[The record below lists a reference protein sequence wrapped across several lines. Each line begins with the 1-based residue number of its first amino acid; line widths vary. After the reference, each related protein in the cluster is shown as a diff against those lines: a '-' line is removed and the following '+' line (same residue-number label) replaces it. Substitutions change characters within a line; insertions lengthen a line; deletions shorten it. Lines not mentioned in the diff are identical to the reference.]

1 VITDVE
7 EYFTKGCGRCGRFAT
22 PSCSTRTWADGLDA
36 LRRICLDVGLV
47 ETVKWGH
54 PCYMHAGRNIAIIGA
69 LRGDF
74 RLSFFDAALMTDPEG
89 ILEHEGPNTRNA
101 DMIRFKA
108 NPDVARLEPVIRI
121 YLAEAMGY
129 AAAGIRPPSDPQ
141 ERDLP
146 EELVAALDADPEL
159 AEAFQAL
166 TPGRKNS
173 YVVNLNGAK
182 TSATRTTRI
191 AKFRDKILAGKGA
204 TER

>member
-1 VITDVE
+1 MITDIE
-7 EYFTKGCGRCGRFAT
+7 DYFSKGCGRCDRFAT
-22 PSCSTRTWADGLDA
+22 PDCSTRIWRAGLDA
-36 LRRICLDVGLV
+36 LRHICRDVGLQ

-54 PCYMHAGRNIAIIGA
+54 PCYMNADRNIAIIGA

-89 ILEHEGPNTRNA
+89 VLEHQGPNTRHA

-108 NPDVARLEPVIRI
+108 NEDVARMEPVIRT
-121 YLAEAMGY
+121 YLAEAMSY
-129 AAAGIRPPSDPQ
+129 AAAGIRPPADPQ

-146 EELVAALDADPEL
+146 EELVAAMDADPEL
-159 AEAFQAL
+159 AEAFHTL
-166 TPGRKNS
+166 TPGRRNS

-182 TSATRTTRI
+182 TSSTRIARI
-191 AKFRDKILAGKGA
+191 AKFRERIIAGKGA